1 MKEKFKLGEWI
12 WTIDYDEI
20 DMPVGVKG
28 MILIAIAPKHL
39 ICTSEIVGIK
49 DYDRLMEYHVDET
62 YSENGTDLSVYPI
75 TKCFKTR
82 DEALAQLALEVAAEC

>member
-1 MKEKFKLGEWI
+1 MEERFKLGERI
-12 WTIDYDEI
+12 WTIEYDEI

-62 YSENGTDLSVYPI
+62 YSENGTDLSVYPT

-82 DEALAQLALEVAAEC
+82 SEALAQLKIEEDDEC